1 MGGKH
6 ILAVFITDLANT
18 RIPVR
23 KLAEL
28 FVATCLRAQA
38 FLGNP
43 EFETEAQRGLA
54 WPGGLGGWGT
64 YPHQAK
70 P

>member
-1 MGGKH
+1 M
-6 ILAVFITDLANT
+6 
-18 RIPVR
+18 R

-54 WPGGLGGWGT
+54 WPGGLGGWGA